1 MEFIYSF
8 LFAGIVCLI
17 GQIILDNTKLLP
29 GHITSLFV
37 VIGAALDTFSIYDL
51 FVDKFGAGAIVC
63 ITSFGHLLIHGALAK
78 AKVDGLLGL
87 FTGMF
92 SLTATGITA
101 TIIFAFIFTIAGLL
115 ITAVYDLKPGGT
127 IVLIGIAFLIVLLL
141 LRKRK

>member
-1 MEFIYSF
+1 MIYLYSF

-37 VIGAALDTFSIYDL
+37 VIGAALDTFAIYDF
-51 FVDKFGAGAIVC
+51 FVATFGAGAVVC
-63 ITSFGHLLIHGALAK
+63 ITSFGHLLIHGALSK
-78 AKVDGLLGL
+78 AAADGLLGL

-101 TIIFAFIFTIAGLL
+101 TIIFAFIFTMIFKAR
-115 ITAVYDLKPGGT
+115 D
-127 IVLIGIAFLIVLLL
+127 
-141 LRKRK
+141 